1 MKRKD
6 KMKTKIIIEL
16 DDLDS
21 FVDSDSK
28 SELDDV
34 LTKYSLNEFGTNRGY
49 IIHNYGGKYVY
60 KINRKRIQESKERLK
75 ENEEFVIDS
84 RYARLSHKG

>member
-1 MKRKD
+1 
-6 KMKTKIIIEL
+6 MKTKIIIEL

-49 IIHNYGGKYVY
+49 IIHNYGGEYKY
-60 KINRKRIQESKERLK
+60 KINRKRIQESKERE
-75 ENEEFVIDS
+75 ENGKLVKKSFN
-84 RYARLSHKG
+84 